1 MAGRAA
7 DVGNESGDALLFEKD
22 GVGGREVVGNQDGVF
37 KQAFVEV

>member
-7 DVGNESGDALLFEKD
+7 DIGNEGGDALLFKED
-22 GVGGREVVGNQDGVF
+22 GAGGREVVGDQDGVF